1 MSFQNNNFGAN
12 KPGLFGNQQGNFPQS
27 HNSNVISG
35 GNSFNNQQGN
45 MLNNLPA
52 QGGFMNTNNSNQT
65 AGFPNQG
72 NNNFPN
78 QGNAGMT
85 ANTGLGGMTN
95 SLNTGGVLG
104 NNQSSITGSFG
115 RNTMTGG
122 LGSMTGG
129 QGSMTGG
136 QGSIT
141 GGLGNMTGGLG
152 NMTGGQGSMTGGQGS
167 MTGGLGNMTGGL
179 GNMTGGLGNMTGGQG
194 SMTGGLGN
202 MTGGNRFGTGSSLT
216 SQTNMGFNNQNQ
228 GMTNQA
234 SFSNQKEAE
243 DFNEISQVLDNYYRS
258 FDSRCQE
265 NKFVETFFNF
275 VPEGFSAIEM
285 NNLANAN
292 LIMGNEKF
300 IDLKQLRE
308 RQSENPDS
316 SILYAFQVSSPKELA
331 DRMTVNERL
340 LFEKL
345 RNVNELTEQNQQ
357 LQQKIKQDG
366 TGGTVE
372 INEQRKKLHRQQAR
386 ISTKLDS
393 YAVRSGKAKRDFK
406 KESQLLGKLQQ
417 MKSYFEENLMSKVE
431 ELNSLTNRM
440 DNLKNSFGGSNQL
453 LKKQNKEKVRS
464 TMENIKL
471 MIDKNREEMEKNMLL
486 VSFMRSEMANLHN

>member
-136 QGSIT
+136 QGSI
-141 GGLGNMTGGLG
+141 
-152 NMTGGQGSMTGGQGS
+152 
-167 MTGGLGNMTGGL
+167 TGGL